1 MTGLENE
8 GFVGFDGQWV
18 EAASPDATPAAD
30 PVAYA
35 AGVDRH
41 FVLRGS
47 VHADRLVEEMTLSMV
62 DGRLVDLSGSVEAF
76 SAVTVR
82 QKQYAMALCDR
93 VADHAHELRTA
104 VAARDAGLPF
114 SYEGPVY
121 AASRLSDR
129 DSREL
134 AAGLDGVSARLSSRA
149 GNGLPWRLR
158 ASGRS
163 EVSSTDLRARV
174 ARLGSLTPPGGV
186 APEAA
191 AQPRPSWL
199 PDRIGYH
206 W

>member
-18 EAASPDATPAAD
+18 EAASPDAVPSAD

-35 AGVDRH
+35 AGVEWH
-41 FVLRGS
+41 FVLRGT

-82 QKQYAMALCDR
+82 QKQYATALCDR
-93 VADHAHELRTA
+93 VADHAHELRAA
-104 VAARDAGLPF
+104 VAARDAGIPV
-114 SYEGPVY
+114 SYTGPVY
-121 AASRLSDR
+121 AASHLSDR
-129 DSREL
+129 ESREL
-134 AAGLDGVSARLSSRA
+134 AAGLDSVSARLSSRA
-149 GNGLPWRLR
+149 GNGLPLRLR
-158 ASGRS
+158 AAGWS
-163 EVSSTDLRARV
+163 EVSSTDLRARA
-174 ARLGSLTPPGGV
+174 ARLGNLTPPGGG
-186 APEAA
+186 APEPA
-191 AQPRPSWL
+191 AQPLPSWL